1 MTRLFL
7 MTLIIVLN
15 LYSKENKMKEINIKN
30 SALVLIEYQNE
41 WLDENSKLYK
51 LMKDKK
57 QFEDSIN
64 NSKEILEYARKIGM
78 KVIHVPLII
87 SDDYKEFGNGAKY
100 GLRAVIPQVNTWQG
114 KDKDFHKDFIPK
126 DNEFIVSGR
135 LGASGFAGSN
145 LDSILRNNNIETL
158 YMAGFATNV
167 CVESTFREAHDKGYN
182 SIVIDDATSSFT
194 KEEKEFFI
202 KNVVHHFGENISSKE
217 FLNLKTTADNKEIVK
232 GFYKALGEKDTRK
245 ALSFVSENIEYIAVK
260 ETSQTFPNL
269 YGKYNN
275 KKELLEFFTHLNEYY
290 KTLDFKLENIGENK
304 NSAFVKGYLKYEIL
318 KNREIY
324 ETDFMAFIEIENGLI
339 KKYKFFKDT
348 ALLEYLYK
356 KE

>member
-1 MTRLFL
+1 MTK
-7 MTLIIVLN
+7 IILVILLLVVN
-15 LYSKENKMKEINIKN
+15 LYSKDSKMKELDIES

-57 QFEDSIN
+57 QFEESIK
-64 NSKEILEYARKIGM
+64 NSKEALEYARKIGM
-78 KVIHVPLII
+78 KVIHIPLIL
-87 SDDYKEFGNGAKY
+87 SDDYKEFGNGQY
-100 GLRAVIPQVNTWQG
+100 GLRAVIPQVKTWQD
-114 KDKDFHKDFIPK
+114 KSKDFNKDFVPK
-126 DNEFIVSGR
+126 KNEFIVSGR

-145 LDSILRNNNIETL
+145 LDAILRNNGIETL
-158 YMAGFATNV
+158 YMTGFATNV

-202 KNVVHHFGENISSKE
+202 KNIVHHFGANISTKD
-217 FLNLKTTADNKEIVK
+217 FLNLKITVDKKEIVSS
-232 GFYKALGEKDTRK
+232 FYKALGQKDINK
-245 ALSFVSENIEYIAVK
+245 ALSLVDENVEYIAVK
-260 ETSQTFPNL
+260 ETSPTFPDL
-269 YGKYNN
+269 YGKYSN

-290 KTLDFKLENIGENK
+290 KTLDFRIESIGENK
-304 NSAFVKGYLKYEIL
+304 NSVFVKGYLKYEIL
-318 KNREIY
+318 KNKKLY

-348 ALLEYLYK
+348 ALLEYLYE

>member
-1 MTRLFL
+1 MTK
-7 MTLIIVLN
+7 IILVILLLVVN
-15 LYSKENKMKEINIKN
+15 LYSKDSKMQELDIES

-57 QFEDSIN
+57 QFEESIK
-64 NSKEILEYARKIGM
+64 NSKEALEYARKIGM
-78 KVIHVPLII
+78 KVIHIPLIL
-87 SDDYKEFGNGAKY
+87 SDDYKEFGNGQY
-100 GLRAVIPQVNTWQG
+100 GLRAVIPQVKTWQD
-114 KDKDFHKDFIPK
+114 KSKDFHKDFVPK
-126 DNEFIVSGR
+126 KNEFIVSGR

-145 LDSILRNNNIETL
+145 LDAILRNNGIETL
-158 YMAGFATNV
+158 YMTGFATNV

-202 KNVVHHFGENISSKE
+202 KNIVHHFGANISTKD
-217 FLNLKTTADNKEIVK
+217 FLNLKIIVDKKEIVSS
-232 GFYKALGEKDTRK
+232 FYKALGQKDINK
-245 ALSFVSENIEYIAVK
+245 ALSLVDENVEYIAVK
-260 ETSQTFPNL
+260 ETSPTFPDL
-269 YGKYNN
+269 YGKYSN

-290 KTLDFKLENIGENK
+290 KTLDFRIESIGENK
-304 NSAFVKGYLKYEIL
+304 NSVFVKGYLKYEIL
-318 KNREIY
+318 KNKKLY
-324 ETDFMAFIEIENGLI
+324 ETDFMAFIDIENGLI

-348 ALLEYLYK
+348 ALLEYLYE

>member
-1 MTRLFL
+1 MTK
-7 MTLIIVLN
+7 IILVILLLVVN
-15 LYSKENKMKEINIKN
+15 LYSKDSRMQELDIES

-57 QFEDSIN
+57 QFEESIK
-64 NSKEILEYARKIGM
+64 NSKEALEYARKIGM
-78 KVIHVPLII
+78 KVIHIPLIL
-87 SDDYKEFGNGAKY
+87 SDDYKEFGNGQY
-100 GLRAVIPQVNTWQG
+100 GLRAVIPQVKTWQD
-114 KDKDFHKDFIPK
+114 KSKDFHKDFVPK
-126 DNEFIVSGR
+126 KNEFIVSGR

-145 LDSILRNNNIETL
+145 LDAILRNNGIETL
-158 YMAGFATNV
+158 YMTGFATNV

-202 KNVVHHFGENISSKE
+202 KNIVHHFGANISTKD
-217 FLNLKTTADNKEIVK
+217 FLNLKIIVDKKEIVSS
-232 GFYKALGEKDTRK
+232 FYKALGQKDINK
-245 ALSFVSENIEYIAVK
+245 ALSLVDENVEYIAVK
-260 ETSQTFPNL
+260 ETSPTFPDL
-269 YGKYNN
+269 YGKYSN

-290 KTLDFKLENIGENK
+290 KTLDFRIESIGENK
-304 NSAFVKGYLKYEIL
+304 NSVFVKGYLKYEIL
-318 KNREIY
+318 KNKKLY
-324 ETDFMAFIEIENGLI
+324 ETDFMAFIDIENGLI

-348 ALLEYLYK
+348 ALLEYLYE

>member
-1 MTRLFL
+1 MTR
-7 MTLIIVLN
+7 IILVILLLVVN
-15 LYSKENKMKEINIKN
+15 LYSKDSKMQELDIES

-57 QFEDSIN
+57 QFEESIK
-64 NSKEILEYARKIGM
+64 NSKEALEYARKIGM
-78 KVIHVPLII
+78 KVIHIPLIL
-87 SDDYKEFGNGAKY
+87 SDDYKEFGNGQY
-100 GLRAVIPQVNTWQG
+100 GLRAVIPQVKTWQG
-114 KDKDFHKDFIPK
+114 KNKDFHKDFVPK
-126 DNEFIVSGR
+126 KNEFIVSGR

-145 LDSILRNNNIETL
+145 LDAILKNNGIETL
-158 YMAGFATNV
+158 YMTGFATNV

-202 KNVVHHFGENISSKE
+202 KNIVHHFGANISTKD
-217 FLNLKTTADNKEIVK
+217 FLNLKIIVDKKEIVSS
-232 GFYKALGEKDTRK
+232 FYKALGQKDINK
-245 ALSFVSENIEYIAVK
+245 ALSLVDENLEYIAVK
-260 ETSQTFPNL
+260 ETSPTFPDL
-269 YGKYNN
+269 YGKYSN

-290 KTLDFKLENIGENK
+290 KTLDFRIESIGENK
-304 NSAFVKGYLKYEIL
+304 NSVFVKGYLKYEIL
-318 KNREIY
+318 KNKKLY
-324 ETDFMAFIEIENGLI
+324 ETDFMAFIDIENGLI

-348 ALLEYLYK
+348 ALLEYLYE